1 VVRKKFFLDEL
12 GADVLHVVDEWRVV
26 IVVDAVVSVFTGAVK
41 NAFGGNAFGGN
52 AFGADAMTEVDVDG
66 G

>member
-1 VVRKKFFLDEL
+1 
-12 GADVLHVVDEWRVV
+12 VV